1 MISKFRSWSL
11 NQQLALLAGL
21 LGLLALVAGSP
32 LRDQKVTIDLKELA
46 RAIESEDDHVSADQ
60 LAEWIMLKSQ
70 LRVIDLRDSVSYASY
85 HIPTAELLS
94 MEQLLEERGSE
105 DEMLLLY
112 SEGGIH
118 AAQAWML
125 MKAKGEANVYTLK
138 GGLTAW
144 KEDVLFR
151 ALSELAS
158 PEERVL
164 FAKRKALSEYFG
176 IKHPG
181 AQHDTTVA
189 ARRKPRPTPPVK
201 VEAERE
207 KTRDGC

>member
-1 MISKFRSWSL
+1 MISKFRSWTL

-32 LRDQKVTIDLKELA
+32 IRDQKVTIDLKELA
-46 RAIESEDDHVSADQ
+46 RAIESEDDHVNADQ

-70 LRVIDLRDSVSYASY
+70 VRVIDLRDSVAFASY

-94 MEQLLEERGSE
+94 IEQLLEERGSE
-105 DEMLLLY
+105 DEMLVLY

-125 MKAKGEANVYTLK
+125 MKAKGRSNVYTLK
-138 GGLTAW
+138 RGLTAW
-144 KEDVLFR
+144 KEDILFPV
-151 ALSELAS
+151 LSESAS
-158 PEERVL
+158 REERVV
-164 FAKRKALSEYFG
+164 FAKRKALSEYYG
-176 IKHPG
+176 TKTPEVQRDSTIALP
-181 AQHDTTVA
+181 
-189 ARRKPRPTPPVK
+189 KPRPAIPVK
-201 VEAERE
+201 IGQERE

>member
-1 MISKFRSWSL
+1 MISKFGSWSL
-11 NQQLALLAGL
+11 NQQLAMLAGL

-32 LRDQKVTIDLKELA
+32 IRDQKVTIDLKELA
-46 RAIESEDDHVSADQ
+46 RAIESEDDHVNADQ
-60 LAEWIMLKSQ
+60 LADWIMLKSQ
-70 LRVIDLRDSVSYASY
+70 VRVIDLRDSASFASH

-94 MEQLLEERGSE
+94 MEQLLEERYLEG
-105 DEMLLLY
+105 EMLVLY

-125 MKAKGEANVYTLK
+125 MKAKGHTNVYTLK
-138 GGLTAW
+138 GGLFAW
-144 KEDVLFR
+144 SDDILAPVL
-151 ALSELAS
+151 SSNPS

-176 IKHPG
+176 MGIP
-181 AQHDTTVA
+181 AVARDSTDTIP
-189 ARRKPRPTPPVK
+189 KSRPTPPVRS
-201 VEAERE
+201 ERERE